1 MNIKKIIRR
10 NLGAYYMIIAS
21 LFFAITGAC
30 AKGLSGDISSV
41 EVSFFRNVIGLA
53 IIVFGVYKYGTNNKG
68 GQPIM
73 LFLRGF
79 IGTISMLAFFY
90 NIASIGLAEAFT
102 FAKTAPMFLAF
113 FGVIFFKEKIGFIS
127 WIGIFLGFF
136 GILLIMQPNLGF
148 KLSHAMGLLNGLLA
162 AFAYLSVHELRKSY
176 DTKTIVLSF
185 MLSGTLIPVACMIV
199 AEFINA
205 PEFFDF
211 MFAKF
216 VMPTGISWLWIVLM
230 GISGLIFQSYMTKAY
245 AASKHAG
252 TVAAIGYCDIIFSMI
267 IGLFMGDSLPNL
279 LAFLGII
286 IVIISGVIVAMQN
299 DK

>member
-1 MNIKKIIRR
+1 MTV
-10 NLGAYYMIIAS
+10 AS

-30 AKGLSGDISSV
+30 AKAVSAGGMSSV
-41 EVSFFRNVIGLA
+41 EVSFFRNVVGLG
-53 IIVFGVYKYGTNNKG
+53 IVVFGIYKYGTNNKG
-68 GQPIM
+68 GQPVM

-90 NIASIGLAEAFT
+90 NIATIGLAEAFT

-113 FGVIFFKEKIGFIS
+113 FGVIFFGEKIGFKA
-127 WIGIFLGFF
+127 WFGIFLGFF

-148 KLSHAMGLLNGLLA
+148 KISHAMGLINGVLA

-185 MLSGTLIPVACMIV
+185 MLSGTLIPVFCMVV
-199 AEFINA
+199 AEFVNTPA
-205 PEFFDF
+205 FFDF

-216 VMPTGISWLWIVLM
+216 IMPSGISWLWIVLM
-230 GISGLIFQSYMTKAY
+230 GVSGLVFQSYMTKAY

-252 TVAAIGYCDIIFSMI
+252 TVAAIGYTDIIFSMI
-267 IGLFMGDSLPNL
+267 IGFFMGDNLPNL

-286 IVIISGVIVAMQN
+286 IVIISGVIVATQN
-299 DK
+299 KK